1 MDTSN
6 PVLHGL
12 LRKRQEIADKLE
24 VAQSQVRQLVL
35 DIDAVVSTIR
45 LFHPDVEIGVVRIKP
60 VARRHAAVRHESSRI
75 VFGVLREAPGPMT
88 TREIVRAVME
98 ARGHEHCRSR
108 HGAAHGVYAA
118 QAQEPGQAGGGQA
131 GREEPVMEAGIAPP
145 LSVPIVGKLKLAGQ
159 LH

>member
-35 DIDAVVSTIR
+35 DIDAVDSTIR

-60 VARRHAAVRHESSRI
+60 VVRRHAALRHESSRI
-75 VFGVLREAPGPMT
+75 VFGVLREASGPMT

-98 ARGHEHCRSR
+98 ARGMNTADHAMMQTMVLRMASTLR
-108 HGAAHGVYAA
+108 KLKN
-118 QAQEPGQAGGGQA
+118 
-131 GREEPVMEAGIAPP
+131 R
-145 LSVPIVGKLKLAGQ
+145 GKLAADKQDGKNQRWGLA
-159 LH
+159 

>member
-24 VAQSQVRQLVL
+24 VAQAQVRQLIL
-35 DIDAVVSTIR
+35 DIDAVDSTIR

-60 VARRHAAVRHESSRI
+60 VARRHAALRHESSCI
-75 VFGVLREAPGPMT
+75 IFGVLREAPGPMT

-98 ARGHEHCRSR
+98 TRGMNTADHAMVQTMVLRMASTLR
-108 HGAAHGVYAA
+108 KLKN
-118 QAQEPGQAGGGQA
+118 
-131 GREEPVMEAGIAPP
+131 R
-145 LSVPIVGKLKLAGQ
+145 GKLAADKQDGKSQRWGLP
-159 LH
+159 